1 VNATLATLGITAEQ
15 IKAAAKASGMTT
27 KKPKEWNR
35 RQPAPVPPMP
45 KRAGMK
51 YTQVDRDF
59 VCFLR
64 SQKLTWQQ
72 IADQTGFPF
81 GSVHYIATG
90 STPQRRAMKGT
101 LK

>member
-1 VNATLATLGITAEQ
+1 MIGLTPERVSAMI
-15 IKAAAKASGMTT
+15 AANPEPM
-27 KKPKEWNR
+27 
-35 RQPAPVPPMP
+35 MP

-72 IADQTGFPF
+72 ISDQTGFPF

-90 STPQRRAMKGT
+90 STPQRRAMKGK